1 MGKSEGKGK
10 RWAGNGTNNTK
21 GRFPSN
27 LVWDGSDEV
36 LEIFARAGESCSP
49 CDPVTRGPSPMFG
62 VGGDGLG
69 VGYGDTGTAARFFYC
84 AKASRAE
91 RNRGLRGYI
100 PCLRCGET
108 ESEYHIAY
116 KKQII
121 LERDAG
127 RGNVPSIEDIKTA
140 WKEYRHSKRKG
151 DPPKWSLICCTRNP
165 HPTVKPLEMLRYLC
179 RLTATPT
186 GGVILDPFA
195 GSGSTLVAAI
205 EEGRQA
211 VGIEIDEQYCE
222 IAARRCEAAG
232 RERTAP

>member
-1 MGKSEGKGK
+1 MPTEEIKRNNSEYTNTGYWGKSEGKGK

-27 LVWDGSDEV
+27 LIWDGSDEV
-36 LEIFARAGESCSP
+36 LEVFARAGERKSGSS
-49 CDPVTRGPSPMFG
+49 TNNSLSKKKFMFG
-62 VGGDGLG
+62 SSCGMHSG
-69 VGYGDTGTAARFFYC
+69 VYGDTGTAARFFYC

-91 RNRGLRGYI
+91 RNRGCEGLPLSKNDFQRDTSGLNQDRPNREGRKPMRGQGNSH
-100 PCLRCGET
+100 PC
-108 ESEYHIAY
+108 
-116 KKQII
+116 
-121 LERDAG
+121 
-127 RGNVPSIEDIKTA
+127 
-140 WKEYRHSKRKG
+140 
-151 DPPKWSLICCTRNP
+151 
-165 HPTVKPLEMLRYLC
+165 VKPLALLRYLC

-195 GSGSTLVAAI
+195 GSGSTLFAAL

>member
-1 MGKSEGKGK
+1 MQ
-10 RWAGNGTNNTK
+10 
-21 GRFPSN
+21 GRQ
-27 LVWDGSDEV
+27 
-36 LEIFARAGESCSP
+36 P
-49 CDPVTRGPSPMFG
+49 CFH
-62 VGGDGLG
+62 
-69 VGYGDTGTAARFFYC
+69 GDTGTAARFFYC